1 MNRSFSLWWLLPMV
15 TLVLGGIFAFILH
28 EPTSITP
35 TRVASPT
42 TPAQQELLTIQVA
55 LPPAPIV
62 YQPILTASL
71 HNNQVKVKSSSQ
83 QTALKQAQD
92 TPKSNEVVL
101 SEEQSALAKK
111 FSQVMQEMVEEDKEP
126 KAKERLHAQAL
137 TLYPQWYQNLVPTL
151 EFTTHIYASEKN
163 ERWVRVNNQVVKEGE
178 LITSQMR
185 LVSIEPQ
192 QVIIEMQKRRFTL
205 AALSSW

>member
-1 MNRSFSLWWLLPMV
+1 MNRSLNLWWFLPV
-15 TLVLGGIFAFILH
+15 ITSLLGGIFAFILH
-28 EPTSITP
+28 ESNSITP
-35 TRVASPT
+35 VKEAFPI
-42 TPAQQELLTIQVA
+42 TPVQQELLTTQVA

-62 YQPILTASL
+62 YQPTLTASL

-83 QTALKQAQD
+83 QTVLKQTQD
-92 TPKSNEVVL
+92 TPRPNEVVF
-101 SEEQSALAKK
+101 SEEQSALAKQ

-126 KAKERLHAQAL
+126 KAEETLHAQAL
-137 TLYPQWYQNLVPTL
+137 TLYPQWYQNLVPAL

-192 QVIIEMQKRRFTL
+192 QVVIEMQKRRFTL